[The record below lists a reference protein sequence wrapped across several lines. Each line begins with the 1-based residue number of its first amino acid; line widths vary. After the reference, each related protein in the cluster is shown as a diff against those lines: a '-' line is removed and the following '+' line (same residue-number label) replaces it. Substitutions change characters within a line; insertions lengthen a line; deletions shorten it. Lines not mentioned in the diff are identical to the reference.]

1 MRRLAPFLLIGLTV
15 VGCALR
21 RAGPPP
27 SPYCRSGSPL
37 LGVYHPQRLKVKSR
51 CITAVG
57 TVEKVKFEQYDGD
70 VHFDLRL
77 SRSQTGLLARGNDH
91 VGGTLIVE
99 IIPWDRSRVRV
110 PSVGQRVEVV
120 GPWIDDTAH
129 GWNEIHPAWW
139 ISAGT
144 IEPASKDELQ
154 KVDLLL
160 RGMRPAAADPDAR
173 TERDEPRTRRV
184 AARAERQRR

>member
-1 MRRLAPFLLIGLTV
+1 MRRPALVLLVSAVALT
-15 VGCALR
+15 GCAVRR
-21 RAGPPP
+21 RAAPP

-37 LGVYHPQRLKVKSR
+37 VGVYHPERLKVKTR
-51 CITAVG
+51 CAAAVG
-57 TVEKVKFEQYDGD
+57 TIEEVKFEQYDGD
-70 VHFDLRL
+70 VHLELRL
-77 SRSQTGLLARGNDH
+77 DRGEAKLLDHGNDQ

-110 PSVGQRVEVV
+110 PEVGQRVEVV
-120 GPWIDDTAH
+120 GPWVDDTAH

-144 IEPASKDELQ
+144 IQPASADELR

-160 RGMRPAAADPDAR
+160 RGIQPAADDPDG
-173 TERDEPRTRRV
+173 
-184 AARAERQRR
+184 